1 MSAITK
7 QKRKMHLSTQIFI
20 SMIVGILLGFVFPD
34 FAVSLKFL
42 GDLFIRA
49 IKMIVVPV
57 IFSCIVVGVAGAG
70 DFKRLGRL
78 GLKTILW
85 FEFATT
91 IALLLGLISVNLLK
105 PGVGLNI
112 TASAADLAAAK
123 AAASKSIDLG
133 QYFLNIIPTNVIDS
147 MARQDMLQVVVF
159 ATIFG
164 VATAAMGNVGKPMV
178 EFANTVAQIMFKF
191 TGYIMKLAPLGI
203 GAMMAWTVGK
213 FGLGMLIPL
222 GKLILTM
229 YGSLLFFIIVVL
241 GGAAAISGISFWRMF
256 NAAKEPFMIAFTT
269 TTGEVAIPIA
279 IQRLEQSGV
288 PKFISSFVIPTGYSF
303 NMDGSTLYIAGAAMF
318 IAQAYGIELSL
329 AQQVMI
335 CLTLML
341 ATKGVAGIPGG
352 GFIVLAGT
360 LSTIGLPVEG
370 LALILGIDRVLDM
383 ARSGCNMF
391 GHCVASFLVA
401 RWEKVLGDP
410 VSESAADV
418 LGDAPSQLAEPAVV
432 GVGEQD

>member
-1 MSAITK
+1 MSVAV
-7 QKRKMHLSTQIFI
+7 QKKKKISLSTQIFV
-20 SMIVGILLGFVFPD
+20 SMVIGIIIGYIWPD

-42 GDLFIRA
+42 GDLFVRA

-57 IFSCIVVGVAGAG
+57 IFSCIVFGVAGTG
-70 DFKRLGRL
+70 DFKKLGRL

-85 FEFATT
+85 FELATT
-91 IALLLGLISVNLLK
+91 FALLFGLIAVNLLK

-133 QYFLNIIPTNVIDS
+133 QYFLNIIPTNVIDA

-164 VATAAMGNVGKPMV
+164 VATSAMGSAGKPMV
-178 EFANTVAQIMFKF
+178 DFANTFAHIMFKF
-191 TGYIMKLAPLGI
+191 AGYIMKLAPLGI

-213 FGLGMLIPL
+213 FGLSMLVPL

-229 YGSLLFFIIVVL
+229 YGSLLCFVIVIL
-241 GGAAAISGISFWRMF
+241 GGAAAISGIGFWRMF

-279 IQRLEQSGV
+279 IERLEEAGV
-288 PKFISSFVIPTGYSF
+288 PKHISSFVIPTGYTF

-318 IAQAYGIELSL
+318 IAQAYGIDLSIT
-329 AQQVMI
+329 QQIMM

-391 GHCVASFLVA
+391 GHCVASFLLS
-401 RWEKVLGDP
+401 RWENVLVDP
-410 VSESAADV
+410 TPVGAAAV
-418 LGDAPSQLAEPAVV
+418 PVKTAQPAVKV
-432 GVGEQD
+432 D